1 MKPESSSRG
10 TSVGPVPRDLPARR
24 LPRHMIRMDLLG
36 RIGLAALAW
45 LVPGAVAVPA
55 ADAPAYAVASTTAEA
70 GTLLAADETAW
81 SGVSAIAWGPAPYE
95 TRFRALWSPAGLV
108 VRFDADDPSPWHTM
122 TRRDEHLW
130 EEEVVEIFLD
140 PDRSGRDYY
149 ELEIN
154 PGNAVCDLRMI
165 QASPWKG
172 DFEWDLAGLETRVHT
187 RKDAAGRTT
196 GWTATALLPWP
207 GLRPLPS
214 AAKVAVPP
222 RPGDRWRFN
231 VFRVE
236 RPGGPKAPQ
245 KDGVSAAWSPPAGR
259 SFHEP
264 AAFRDLV
271 FAGATR

>member
-1 MKPESSSRG
+1 MR
-10 TSVGPVPRDLPARR
+10 PASAG
-24 LPRHMIRMDLLG
+24 LIVLLG
-36 RIGLAALAW
+36 LVALAR
-45 LVPGAVAVPA
+45 PA
-55 ADAPAYAVASTTAEA
+55 MAGEASAYTVASTSAET
-70 GTLLAADETAW
+70 GTLLAADETPW
-81 SGVSAIAWGPAPYE
+81 TGVSAIAWGPAPYE
-95 TRFRALWSPAGLV
+95 TRFRALWSPAGLF

-140 PDRSGRDYY
+140 PDRSGHDYY

-154 PGNAVCDLRMI
+154 PGNVVCDLRMI
-165 QASPWKG
+165 TASPWNG
-172 DFEWDLAGLETRVHT
+172 EFEFDLPGLETRVHA
-187 RKDAAGRTT
+187 RKDAGGGTT

-207 GLRPLPS
+207 GLRSLPS

-222 RPGDRWRFN
+222 RAGDRWRFN

-236 RPGGPKAPQ
+236 RPGGPKAPE
-245 KDGVSAAWSPPAGR
+245 KDAVSAAWSPPAGR

-271 FAGATR
+271 FVGPAR

>member
-1 MKPESSSRG
+1 MTPRACRTLAASSLVRS
-10 TSVGPVPRDLPARR
+10 SALGPVAAWILA
-24 LPRHMIRMDLLG
+24 
-36 RIGLAALAW
+36 LAAPSLAGTAASYEV
-45 LVPGAVAVPA
+45 VPTQ
-55 ADAPAYAVASTTAEA
+55 ASSQ
-70 GTLLAADETAW
+70 TLLAADETAW
-81 SGVSAIAWGPAPYE
+81 TGASPIAWGPAPYE
-95 TRFRALWSPAGLV
+95 TRFRALWSPAGLF

-154 PGNAVCDLRMI
+154 PGNVVCDLRMI

-172 DFEWDLAGLETRVHT
+172 EFEWDLAGLETRVHT
-187 RKDAAGRTT
+187 RTDAGWTT
-196 GWTATALLPWP
+196 GWTATAFLPWP
-207 GLRPLPS
+207 GLRALPS

-222 RPGDRWRFN
+222 KAGDRWRFN

-236 RPGGPKAPQ
+236 RPGGPKAPE
-245 KDGVSAAWSPPAGR
+245 KGGVSVAWSPPAGK

-271 FAGATR
+271 FSGTPK